1 MFTIQN
7 FSPIDFMHEV
17 LNDPIDVIVSFA
29 GSRVI
34 PKRFRWNEKDYDIKN
49 VNLVHTAREGTKRIF
64 YFSVSDLT
72 NYFKLRLDPEFL
84 EWRLVE
90 LYTDG

>member
-1 MFTIQN
+1 
-7 FSPIDFMHEV
+7 MHE
-17 LNDPIDVIVSFA
+17 LINDPIDVVVSFCQN
-29 GSRVI
+29 RVL
-34 PKRFRWNEKDYDIKN
+34 PKRMRWNEHDYEITT
-49 VNLVHTAREGTKRIF
+49 VNLVHTAREGTKRVY

-72 NYFKLRLDPEFL
+72 NYFKLKLDPELL

>member
-1 MFTIQN
+1 
-7 FSPIDFMHEV
+7 MHEI
-17 LNDPIDVIVSFA
+17 LNDPIDIVVSFQEN
-29 GSRVI
+29 RVI
-34 PKRFRWNEKDYDIKN
+34 PKRFRWNSVNYDIKN
-49 VNLVHTAREGTKRIF
+49 VNLVHTAREGTKRVF

-72 NYFKLRLDPEFL
+72 NYFKLKLDPEIL

>member
-1 MFTIQN
+1 
-7 FSPIDFMHEV
+7 MHE
-17 LNDPIDVIVSFA
+17 LINDPIDVLVSF
-29 GSRVI
+29 SENRVI
-34 PKRFRWNEKDYDIKN
+34 PKHFSWNQKTYDIKA
-49 VNLVHTAREGTKRIF
+49 VNLVHTAREGAKRIF